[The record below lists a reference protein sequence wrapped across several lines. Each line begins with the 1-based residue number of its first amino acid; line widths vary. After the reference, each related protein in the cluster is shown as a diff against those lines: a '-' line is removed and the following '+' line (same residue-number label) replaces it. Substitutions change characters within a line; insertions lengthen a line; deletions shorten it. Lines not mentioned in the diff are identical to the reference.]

1 MCRSWEQMQLS
12 LTNKPSVPDCSVC
25 DSSYPILS
33 QTFSHTSMRLPTI
46 AQIKSHIYTDRQW
59 VEAGD
64 FDRNKQLLTMKVRE
78 SYVGQ
83 SFVLLTDEFIRSLK
97 RLCPAFTNIVEIGA
111 GIGWLGH
118 WLCKY
123 GIRVQ
128 ASIDNKTWP
137 GFPQDRYLDIVQQM
151 DSLDYLRLHPE
162 VELFI
167 LAWPEEDDL
176 ASRIWQALRPGQHL
190 LYIGEDR
197 DGCTA
202 NNVFFELIQGH
213 EVENNATKEMR
224 QSFLSFDDFH
234 DQPYLYQKG

>member
-1 MCRSWEQMQLS
+1 MQLS
-12 LTNKPSVPDCSVC
+12 LTKKSSTPDCSC
-25 DSSYPILS
+25 DSNHPILS
-33 QTFSHTSMRLPTI
+33 QTFSHSSKRLPTI
-46 AQIKSHIYTDRQW
+46 AQVKSYIYTDRQW
-59 VEAGD
+59 IEAGD
-64 FDRNKQLLTMKVRE
+64 YNRKKHLRTMRVRA

-83 SFVLLTDEFIRSLK
+83 SFVLLTDEFIISLQ
-97 RLCPAFTNIVEIGA
+97 RVCTDFTSIVEIGA
-111 GIGWLGH
+111 GIGWFGH

-128 ASIDNKTWP
+128 SSIDNKTWP

-151 DSLDYLRLHPE
+151 DSLDYLCLHPE
-162 VELFI
+162 VQLFI

-202 NNVFFELIQGH
+202 NNVFFELIHGH
-213 EVENNATKEMR
+213 EVRNNATKKMSK
-224 QSFLSFDDFH
+224 SFLSFDDFH
-234 DQPYLYQKG
+234 DQPHLYQKG

>member
-1 MCRSWEQMQLS
+1 MQLS
-12 LTNKPSVPDCSVC
+12 LLKKTADLNCLC
-25 DSSYPILS
+25 DSSHPLLNR
-33 QTFSHTSMRLPTI
+33 TFSLTSDRLPTI
-46 AQIKSHIYTDRQW
+46 AQVKRHIYTDRQW
-59 VEAGD
+59 VEAGE
-64 FDRNKQLLTMKVRE
+64 FDQEKHKLTMLVRE

-83 SFVLLTDEFIRSLK
+83 SFVLLTDEFILSLQ
-97 RLCPAFTNIVEIGA
+97 RVCLDFTCIVEIGA

-128 ASIDNKTWP
+128 TSIDNKTWP
-137 GFPQDRYLDIVQQM
+137 DFPQDRYLDIVQQM

-167 LAWPEEDDL
+167 LAWPQEDDL
-176 ASRIWQALRPGQHL
+176 ATQIWRSLRPGQYL
-190 LYIGEDR
+190 LYIGEAR

-202 NNVFFELIQGH
+202 NNIFLELIHDH
-213 EVENNATKEMR
+213 EVKNNATKAMK

-234 DQPYLYQKG
+234 DQPHLYQKG